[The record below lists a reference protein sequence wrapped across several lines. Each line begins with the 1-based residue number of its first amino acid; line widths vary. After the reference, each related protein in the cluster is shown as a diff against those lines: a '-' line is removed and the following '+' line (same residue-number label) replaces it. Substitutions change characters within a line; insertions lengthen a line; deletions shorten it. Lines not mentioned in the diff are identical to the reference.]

1 MLNKLTSNVFYL
13 SLNHDTDRPN
23 LGCVVGQDA
32 ALLID
37 AGNSPMHAK
46 SFLDDV
52 LHTID
57 VPIKYVVITHWHW
70 DHVFGLQSL
79 PFYSIGHELTQEKL
93 KWMQTLSWEDDA
105 LDLRVQTGE
114 EIAFCRDMIKKE
126 MPSRHDLTITLLAE
140 TYKDKLKIDLGNQIV
155 ELHHVESDHAEDSTI
170 IYIPNEKVLFLS
182 DCLSPDLYSG
192 EWSYSL
198 GKLERLLHKIKTFEA
213 DTYLEGHHIPETKE
227 EFWSYYNELLEIGA
241 IVAQTMDKDKA
252 YDLFYQ
258 ERKMKPTEEQQEL
271 IQYFVNGNKKESSFK
286 TIIDK

>member
-1 MLNKLTSNVFYL
+1 MLNKLTSNLFYL
-13 SLNHDTDRPN
+13 PFDHDTDRPN
-23 LGCVVGQDA
+23 LGCVVGQDF

-46 SFLDDV
+46 CFLDSV
-52 LHTID
+52 LQTID

-79 PFYSIGHELTQEKL
+79 PFHSIGQELTQEKL
-93 KWMQTLSWEDDA
+93 KWMQTLSWEDVA

-126 MPSRHDLTITLLAE
+126 MPSRHDLTITLLSE
-140 TYKDKLKIDLGNQIV
+140 TYEDTLTINLGNQLV
-155 ELHHVESDHAEDSTI
+155 ELHHIESEHAKDSTI

-192 EWSYSL
+192 EWSYSFS
-198 GKLERLLHKIKTFEA
+198 KLKSLLQKIKTFEV
-213 DTYLEGHHIPETKE
+213 DMYLEGHHIPETKE
-227 EFWSYYNELLEIGA
+227 EFWSFFNELLAIGA
-241 IVAQTMDKDKA
+241 IVSRARDKEKG

-258 ERKMKPTEEQQEL
+258 ERKIKPTEEQQTL
-271 IQYFVNGNKKESSFK
+271 IQYFVNGNIKEFADEK
-286 TIIDK
+286 ALN